1 MWPLGSMVWRDAMEE
16 SGWTAVPGLQEPF
29 LALPQAHS
37 YHRAE
42 ERLCG
47 DPASPPLHVL
57 TIFLPRGVEQGPAL
71 KSSGREG
78 RREANKEHHSTP
90 RPPPAPS
97 GSGGGDAQVGR
108 WACGRLPLGGHPS
121 FLDNFS
127 RCTSSNGFAYL

>member
-1 MWPLGSMVWRDAMEE
+1 MEE

-42 ERLCG
+42 EGLCG

-90 RPPPAPS
+90 RPPPHLMVQGEEMPK
-97 GSGGGDAQVGR
+97 
-108 WACGRLPLGGHPS
+108 WAGEHVAGCPWEAIPLS
-121 FLDNFS
+121 
-127 RCTSSNGFAYL
+127 